1 MHIKEI
7 VGGCFLRNNQ
17 SSSRDLSNQ
26 FSLCG
31 LILPTQTK
39 QLNRIVGCTPSPL
52 NTKRS
57 FTSLHTKSRL
67 DYKTYDETIHYAIK
81 RTNITATHFQH
92 KIV

>member
-17 SSSRDLSNQ
+17 PSSRDLSNQ

-67 DYKTYDETIHYAIK
+67 DRKSDYKTYDETIHYATK
-81 RTNITATHFQH
+81 RTT
-92 KIV
+92 